1 MSKLNKFFLFI
12 NVVIVIV
19 MVIVIAT
26 FVANAWTNPTANP
39 PGGGGALYYS
49 GGNVGIGTTS
59 PASLLEVYSSTAN
72 TQLTITAATSTTYD
86 PLIAFRTGA
95 TPATKFALGVDLSD
109 SNKFK
114 IATSTIGTTDVLTI
128 DQNGNVGIGTTE
140 PGAKLH
146 VAGYIKSSNA
156 NVALKATNSASQ
168 DVPAN
173 TFTRLNIDSVTYDP
187 LGGFDTTNH
196 WYTIP
201 VTGYYIVVARVR
213 LPDGL
218 TAGIDTGIGVGT
230 AESEG
235 TPQFSWQEYQS
246 GRTSIDIAR
255 VDKFNAGD
263 QIRAYVYF
271 DSAMTIG
278 AGAMYLAIQLISI

>member
-1 MSKLNKFFLFI
+1 MNKVKTLFLSI
-12 NVVIVIV
+12 IISLAVAA
-19 MVIVIAT
+19 IA
-26 FVANAWTNPTANP
+26 FAWTNPTANP

-49 GGNVGIGTTS
+49 G
-59 PASLLEVYSSTAN
+59 
-72 TQLTITAATSTTYD
+72 
-86 PLIAFRTGA
+86 
-95 TPATKFALGVDLSD
+95 
-109 SNKFK
+109 
-114 IATSTIGTTDVLTI
+114 
-128 DQNGNVGIGTTE
+128 GNVGIGTTE

>member
-1 MSKLNKFFLFI
+1 MVGNAGVTTAITVLN
-12 NVVIVIV
+12 
-19 MVIVIAT
+19 
-26 FVANAWTNPTANP
+26 
-39 PGGGGALYYS
+39 
-49 GGNVGIGTTS
+49 
-59 PASLLEVYSSTAN
+59 
-72 TQLTITAATSTTYD
+72 
-86 PLIAFRTGA
+86 
-95 TPATKFALGVDLSD
+95 
-109 SNKFK
+109 
-114 IATSTIGTTDVLTI
+114 
-128 DQNGNVGIGTTE
+128 NGNVGIGTTAPE
-140 PGAKLH
+140 AKLD

-168 DVPAN
+168 TVPGA
-173 TFTRLNIDSVTYDP
+173 TTTRLNIDSVTYDP
-187 LGGFDTTNH
+187 LEGFDTTNH